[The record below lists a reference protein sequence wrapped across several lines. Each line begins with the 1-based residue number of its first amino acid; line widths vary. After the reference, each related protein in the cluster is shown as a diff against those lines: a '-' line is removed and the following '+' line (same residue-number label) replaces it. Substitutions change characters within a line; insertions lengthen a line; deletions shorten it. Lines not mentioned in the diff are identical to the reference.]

1 MMDNLPALVIEEA
14 ETALPA
20 VLVEAARD
28 FQREALAERT
38 RRTYADAWRLFLGW
52 CVTMGRR
59 PLPASPETVAGW
71 LACLAEGAD
80 GKKPRSAAT
89 VRLYLAAVAYMHK
102 IQGVEFSTAHPE
114 IKAAVAGIN
123 RTKAKTDVPRRAT
136 PIMGEQLFRM
146 LRGFDPARPAD
157 ARDAAMLA
165 LGWSG
170 AMRRS
175 ELVCLDW
182 ECLGDGLGFVR
193 IDERGV
199 EITLMTSKA
208 SQEAATV
215 IAIPFADM
223 PAAAQWLA
231 HWAVAAQLQPGAP
244 VFVQLTRSGRI
255 VGERL
260 TGRSV
265 SDIIKRRVAA
275 FCRADGKSKAEADD
289 MVARYSGHSL
299 RRGYCTTGSEN
310 GISLEVMAG
319 HTRHASL
326 QTLKSY
332 IDVANKWK
340 RSALKGI
347 GF

>member
-1 MMDNLPALVIEEA
+1 MWPTLGANFLRGARPWAAGRFLR
-14 ETALPA
+14 TA
-20 VLVEAARD
+20 
-28 FQREALAERT
+28 
-38 RRTYADAWRLFLGW
+38 
-52 CVTMGRR
+52 
-59 PLPASPETVAGW
+59 W
-71 LACLAEGAD
+71 LACLADGSD
-80 GKKPRSAAT
+80 GKKPRAAAT
-89 VRLYLAAVAYMHK
+89 IRLYLAAVAYVHK
-102 IQGVEFSTAHPE
+102 VNDQPFSTAHPE

-146 LRGFDPARPAD
+146 LRSFDPARPAD
-157 ARDAAMLA
+157 ARDGATLA

-182 ECLGDGLGFVR
+182 ERLGDGLGFVR
-193 IDERGV
+193 VDARGV

-208 SQEAATV
+208 SQKAATV

-223 PAAAQWLA
+223 PAAAQWMK
-231 HWAVAAQLQPGAP
+231 HWAAAAQGQPGAP
-244 VFVQLTRSGRI
+244 VFVQVTRSGRI
-255 VGERL
+255 VRDRL

-265 SDIIKRRVAA
+265 SDVIKRRVGA
-275 FCRADGKSKAEADD
+275 FCHADGKSEAEAEK
-289 MVARYSGHSL
+289 MVARCSGHSL
-299 RRGYCTTGSEN
+299 RRGFCTTGSEN

-332 IDVANKWK
+332 SDGANKWK
-340 RSALKGI
+340 RSALKSI

>member
-1 MMDNLPALVIEEA
+1 MADSPPALVEHEP

-20 VLVEAARD
+20 ILVATAKD
-28 FQREALAERT
+28 YQREALAERT
-38 RRTYADAWRLFLGW
+38 RQAYAGAWRLFLAW
-52 CVTMGRR
+52 CEALGRR
-59 PLPASPETVAGW
+59 PLPANSDTVAAW
-71 LACLAEGAD
+71 LACLADGSD
-80 GKKPRSAAT
+80 GKKPRTAAT
-89 VRLYLAAVAYMHK
+89 IRLYLAAVAYVHK
-102 IQGVEFSTAHPE
+102 VNDQPFSTAHPE

-146 LRGFDPARPAD
+146 LRSFDPARPAD
-157 ARDAAMLA
+157 ARDGAMLA

-170 AMRRS
+170 ALRRS

-182 ECLGDGLGFVR
+182 EHLGDGLGFVR
-193 IDERGV
+193 VDERGV

-223 PAAAQWLA
+223 PAAAQWMK
-231 HWAVAAQLQPGAP
+231 HWADAANLQPRAP

-255 VGERL
+255 LRERL

-265 SDIIKRRVAA
+265 SDIIKRRVRA
-275 FCRADGKSKAEADD
+275 FCRGDGKSKAEAEA
-289 MVARYSGHSL
+289 MVACYSGHSL
-299 RRGYCTTGSEN
+299 RRGFCTTGSEN

>member
-1 MMDNLPALVIEEA
+1 ML
-14 ETALPA
+14 
-20 VLVEAARD
+20 
-28 FQREALAERT
+28 
-38 RRTYADAWRLFLGW
+38 
-52 CVTMGRR
+52 
-59 PLPASPETVAGW
+59 
-71 LACLAEGAD
+71 D

-102 IQGVEFSTAHPE
+102 IQGAEFSTAHPE

-136 PIMGEQLFRM
+136 PILGEQLFRM
-146 LRGFDPARPAD
+146 LRSFDAERPAD
-157 ARDAAMLA
+157 ARDGAMLA

-182 ECLGDGLGFVR
+182 ERLGDGLGFVR
-193 IDERGV
+193 VDERGV

-223 PAAAQWLA
+223 PAAAQWLK
-231 HWAVAAQLQPGAP
+231 HWATAAQLQPGTP
-244 VFVQLTRSGRI
+244 VFAQLTRSGRI
-255 VGERL
+255 VRERL

-265 SDIIKRRVAA
+265 SDIIKRRVGA
-275 FCRADGKSKAEADD
+275 FCRADGKSKAEADE

-299 RRGYCTTGSEN
+299 RRGFCTTGSEN

-340 RSALKGI
+340 KSALKGI